1 MDRERTP
8 ASLHGS
14 PTGYASRRAE
24 MGPLLDALRR
34 ARSTVPAGT
43 SSQRFEGPQRFEGD
57 PVALTLALHPAGLRS
72 ARRSRHQTLRAEPRS
87 MMTLRVTV
95 FDGAART

>member
-1 MDRERTP
+1 
-8 ASLHGS
+8 
-14 PTGYASRRAE
+14 

-34 ARSTVPAGT
+34 ARSTVPADT
-43 SSQRFEGPQRFEGD
+43 SPQQFEGPQQFQGPQRFDGD
-57 PVALTLALHPAGLRS
+57 PVALTQALHPAGLRS
-72 ARRSRHQTLRAEPRS
+72 ARRSRRQAPRVESRS

>member
-1 MDRERTP
+1 
-8 ASLHGS
+8 
-14 PTGYASRRAE
+14 

-34 ARSTVPAGT
+34 ARSTVPADT
-43 SSQRFEGPQRFEGD
+43 SPQQFGGPERFEGPHRFEGD

-72 ARRSRHQTLRAEPRS
+72 ARRSRHQAPCAEPRS